1 MSFTKAQAE
10 ALFEH
15 VQSAAQQLA
24 LFQAV
29 DTHEPEN
36 APGTRLYCSIVLGP
50 MRASA
55 AASGL
60 AAVSGEI
67 TLIVRVWSWAMQRPL
82 DDVDPEVLAAMAA
95 LISSLAGEFTLGG
108 TVRNIDLLSLVASP
122 AWVEFENKQFR
133 VMELPVPI
141 VINDMFTEEA

>member
-1 MSFTKAQAE
+1 MSFTKAQARE
-10 ALFEH
+10 LFSD
-15 VQSAAQQLA
+15 VQSIAQQLG

-29 DTHEPEN
+29 DKHEPEN

-50 MRASA
+50 MRAVA

-60 AAVSGEI
+60 ASVSGEI
-67 TLIVRVWSWAMQRPL
+67 TLIIRVWSWAMQRPL

-95 LISSLAGEFTLGG
+95 LINGLAGEFTLGG
-108 TVRNIDLLSLVASP
+108 TVRNVDLFSLTASP
-122 AWVEFENKQFR
+122 AWAEFDGKQFR

-141 VINDMFTEEA
+141 VINDMFSEEA

>member
-1 MSFTKAQAE
+1 VSFTKEQAE
-10 ALFEH
+10 ELFKD
-15 VQSAAQQLA
+15 VQSIAQTLS

-50 MRASA
+50 MRAVA

-60 AAVSGEI
+60 ASVSGEI
-67 TLIVRVWSWAMQRPL
+67 TLIIRVWSWAMQRPL

-95 LISSLAGEFTLGG
+95 LISGLAGQFTLGG
-108 TVRNIDLLSLVASP
+108 SIRNVDLFSLVAAP
-122 AWVEFENKQFR
+122 AWAEFEGKQFR
-133 VMELPVPI
+133 VMELPVPM
-141 VINDMFTEEA
+141 VINDMFSEVA